1 MRYGNLS
8 RQLTSLAGPI
18 FIETLLVMMLG
29 AVDTFMLSRYSDN
42 SVAAVGVVN
51 QLMNLVFLLFEVI
64 SLGTSILCAQYIGAG
79 RRDKVIQVV
88 GISLLFNL
96 LSGLIF
102 SGCLYLFADD
112 LLVMMGLDHSLMGYG
127 LPYMKIVGSFA
138 FLQAI
143 SLALSA
149 SLRSANMAKYPMY
162 ASMVVNVLN
171 IFGNY
176 ALIFGEFG
184 MPALGVEGAAI
195 STSICRLVAVIIL
208 FVILF
213 KKHIPSFP
221 KKYFKPF
228 PWSELKNLLKIG
240 IPSAGEHFSYSLSQV
255 VITYFINMIGNQALT
270 TRSYI
275 VNIVMFTYIFALSIA
290 QGGAILIG
298 QLVGMKKINAAYTI
312 GKRIVRLGT
321 TSSVT
326 LSLITAIFGTYIIG
340 MLTSDPWIISTG
352 ATLLWIEVLLENG
365 RALNFFGVNALR
377 SAGDIYYPVIVGI
390 IVMWG
395 VQVAGSYVLGITFGW
410 GLIAMWAVFALDE
423 NIRGFIFLRRWN
435 SFKWAGKSFVKEN
448 FSYIADGTKS
458 K

>member
-8 RQLTSLAGPI
+8 RQLSSLAGPI

-64 SLGTSILCAQYIGAG
+64 SIGTSILCSQYIGAG

-88 GISLLFNL
+88 GISLIFNL
-96 LSGLIF
+96 FSGLLL
-102 SGCLYLFADD
+102 SLGLYSFAGS
-112 LLVMMGLDHSLMGYG
+112 LLQMMGLRPDLMSDG
-127 LPYMKIVGSFA
+127 LPYMKIVGGFA

-143 SLALSA
+143 SLSLSA
-149 SLRSANMAKYPMY
+149 SLRSADKAKYPMY
-162 ASMVVNVLN
+162 VSMVVNVLN
-171 IFGNY
+171 IIGNY
-176 ALIFGEFG
+176 SLIFGKFG

-195 STSICRLVAVIIL
+195 STSLCRFVSVVLL

-221 KKYFKPF
+221 KELFSPF
-228 PWSELKNLLKIG
+228 PWIELKNLLKIG

-255 VITYFINMIGNQALT
+255 VITYFINMISNQALA

-290 QGGAILIG
+290 QGGAILVG
-298 QLVGMKKINAAYTI
+298 HLVGMKKINAAYTI
-312 GKRIVRLGT
+312 GKRIMRLGT
-321 TSSVT
+321 ASSVT
-326 LSLITAIFGTYIIG
+326 LALLTAIFGKHILG

-352 ATLLWIEVLLENG
+352 ATILWVEVLLENG
-365 RALNFFGVNALR
+365 RALNFFGVNSLR
-377 SAGDIYYPVIVGI
+377 SAGDIYFPVLVGI
-390 IVMWG
+390 VVMWG
-395 VQVAGSYVLGITFGW
+395 VQVVGSYLLGISLGW
-410 GLIAMWAVFALDE
+410 GLVAMWIVFALDE
-423 NIRGFIFLRRWN
+423 NIRGFIFIRRWN
-435 SFKWAGKSFVKEN
+435 SFKWVGKGFL
-448 FSYIADGTKS
+448 
-458 K
+458 

>member
-8 RQLTSLAGPI
+8 RQLSSLAGPI

-64 SLGTSILCAQYIGAG
+64 SLGTSILCSQYIGAG

-88 GISLLFNL
+88 GISLIFNL
-96 LSGLIF
+96 LSGMLM
-102 SGCLYLFADD
+102 SLGLYSFADD
-112 LLVMMGLDHSLMGYG
+112 LLHLMGLRPDLMSDG
-127 LPYMKIVGSFA
+127 LPYMKIVGGFA

-143 SLALSA
+143 SLSLSA
-149 SLRSANMAKYPMY
+149 SLRSADKAKYPMY
-162 ASMVVNVLN
+162 VSMVVNVLN
-171 IFGNY
+171 IVGNY
-176 ALIFGEFG
+176 SLIFGKFG

-195 STSICRLVAVIIL
+195 STSFCRLVSVVLL

-221 KKYFKPF
+221 KELFTPF
-228 PWSELKNLLKIG
+228 PWIELKNLLKIG

-255 VITYFINMIGNQALT
+255 VITYFINMISNQALT
-270 TRSYI
+270 TRTYI

-298 QLVGMKKINAAYTI
+298 HLVGMKKINAAYTI
-312 GKRIVRLGT
+312 GKRIMRLCT
-321 TSSVT
+321 TTSVT
-326 LSLITAIFGTYIIG
+326 LALLTAVFGKHILG

-352 ATLLWIEVLLENG
+352 AAILWIEVLLENG
-365 RALNFFGVNALR
+365 RALNLFGVNSLR
-377 SAGDIYYPVIVGI
+377 SAGDIYFPVLVGI
-390 IVMWG
+390 VVMWG
-395 VQVAGSYVLGITFGW
+395 VQVVGSYLLGISFGW
-410 GLIAMWAVFALDE
+410 GLIAMWGVFALDE
-423 NIRGFIFLRRWN
+423 NIRGYIFLRRWN
-435 SFKWAGKSFVKEN
+435 SFKWVGKSFLEK
-448 FSYIADGTKS
+448 
-458 K
+458 

>member
-8 RQLTSLAGPI
+8 RQLSSLAGPI

-64 SLGTSILCAQYIGAG
+64 SIGTSILCSQYIGAG

-88 GISLLFNL
+88 GISLIFNL
-96 LSGLIF
+96 FSGLLL
-102 SGCLYLFADD
+102 SLGLYSFAGS
-112 LLVMMGLDHSLMGYG
+112 LLQMMGLRPDLMSDG
-127 LPYMKIVGSFA
+127 LPYMKIVGGFA

-143 SLALSA
+143 SLSLSA
-149 SLRSANMAKYPMY
+149 SLRSADKAKYPMY
-162 ASMVVNVLN
+162 VSMVVNVLN
-171 IFGNY
+171 IIGNY
-176 ALIFGEFG
+176 SLIFGKFG

-195 STSICRLVAVIIL
+195 STSLCRFVSVVLL

-221 KKYFKPF
+221 KELFSPF
-228 PWSELKNLLKIG
+228 PWIELKNLLKIG

-255 VITYFINMIGNQALT
+255 VITYFINMISNQALA

-290 QGGAILIG
+290 QGGAILVG
-298 QLVGMKKINAAYTI
+298 HLVGMKKINAAYTI
-312 GKRIVRLGT
+312 GKRIMRLGT
-321 TSSVT
+321 ATSVT
-326 LSLITAIFGTYIIG
+326 LALLTAIFGKHILG

-352 ATLLWIEVLLENG
+352 ATILWVEVLLENG
-365 RALNFFGVNALR
+365 RALNFFGVNSLR
-377 SAGDIYYPVIVGI
+377 SAGDIYFPVLVGI
-390 IVMWG
+390 VVMWG
-395 VQVAGSYVLGITFGW
+395 VQVVGSYLLGISLGW
-410 GLIAMWAVFALDE
+410 GLVAMWIVFALDE
-423 NIRGFIFLRRWN
+423 NIRGFIFIRRWN
-435 SFKWAGKSFVKEN
+435 SFKWVGKGFL
-448 FSYIADGTKS
+448 
-458 K
+458 